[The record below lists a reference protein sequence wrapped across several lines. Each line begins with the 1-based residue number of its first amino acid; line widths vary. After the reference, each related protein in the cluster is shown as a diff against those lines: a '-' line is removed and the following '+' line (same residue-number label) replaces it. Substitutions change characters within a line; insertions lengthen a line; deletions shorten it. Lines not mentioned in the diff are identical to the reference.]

1 MIAKPVDSARPVL
14 GEALQFLLRDML
26 RFVGPEHGVGV
37 VARRA
42 EHEAASR
49 GVEGV
54 IGPAGVFVVRGSRE
68 PRVLQL
74 GTLQL
79 RAREVGPAEIGT
91 REVGEPEVG
100 VRKVRILEGR
110 AAQVCLE
117 ENRLSES
124 RIAKP
129 RVRQ

>member
-1 MIAKPVDSARPVL
+1 M
-14 GEALQFLLRDML
+14 RDTL
-26 RFVGPEHGVGV
+26 RFVGPEHDVGV
-37 VARRA
+37 VRGAR

-54 IGPAGVFVVRGSRE
+54 IGPAGVSVVRGSRE

-110 AAQVCLE
+110 AA
-117 ENRLSES
+117 
-124 RIAKP
+124 
-129 RVRQ
+129 